1 VSRVAPLCL
10 LALLAGCHRIV
21 RETKIPGQIDTG
33 VAVEFNAEG
42 PLSWDFGD
50 GTVRSPTPKH
60 AFAKAGKYVVQGF
73 DGDFLAERI
82 EVVVVPR
89 PLVRAVP
96 EDTEALAW
104 APSLKEDLGPTVDFF
119 EKVAGPGNTQK
130 VLEESWLPALAVEL
144 SLGDGTVVDPQEGVG
159 VMQLPGFGGQVALL
173 GVVDA
178 DRAMQALAQKLV
190 AAGAEEDPKTDDG
203 LRIFAGTWGTAVAFA
218 DRGYLYLVLPE
229 PEASANEVLKVVQR
243 IRSIGALGLQAYPPF
258 AESYAT
264 LANGNLCLFAH
275 ETRVPLPG
283 RRAPLVQSVVAGLRV
298 GARSAT
304 IEGTLRT
311 ARPLARELVPP
322 AMFARGAESPVAA
335 LKLSV
340 PSDELADFLLS
351 PGSNGQK
358 PALLKRLT
366 LVGVDTNAA
375 LESFTGELGALAWF
389 DAEGF
394 LRNLISGTG
403 TPSWRGVVHVI
414 AGIRE
419 REDVAPLLSALLG
432 SAVRAPF
439 ADDRDALLWQRKVS
453 EATATIALTPK
464 SLMVRS
470 GDTSGPRTNVD
481 LGKDFGERFQG
492 AFGPGHS
499 SLMIDVGQLKR
510 ELDLPRIIKGL
521 DPTKVVTV
529 QGLSSAFLDQV
540 PIDTLVLDFVPEGNG
555 GKIWGMVTLRER

>member
-1 VSRVAPLCL
+1 MARVAPLCFVL
-10 LALLAGCHRIV
+10 LLAGCHRV
-21 RETKIPGQIDTG
+21 LRETKIPGLIDTG
-33 VAVEFNAEG
+33 VLVEFNAEA
-42 PLSWDFGD
+42 PLTWDFGD
-50 GTVRSPTPKH
+50 GTPRSPNPKH

-73 DGDFLAERI
+73 DRDLLAERV

-96 EDTEALAW
+96 EDTESLAW

-119 EKVAGPGNTQK
+119 EKVAGPTNTQK
-130 VLEESWLPALAVEL
+130 ALEESWLPALAVEL

-159 VMQLPGFGGQVALL
+159 LMQLPGFAGQVALL

-178 DRAMQALAQKLV
+178 DRAMQALAQRLV
-190 AAGAEEDPKTDDG
+190 ASGAEEDPRTDDG
-203 LRIFAGTWGTAVAFA
+203 LRIFSGAWGTAVAFA

-229 PEASANEVLKVVQR
+229 AESGPNEVLKVVQR
-243 IRSIGALGLQAYPPF
+243 IRGIGSLGLQAYAPF

-275 ETRVPLPG
+275 ETRATIPG

-304 IEGTLRT
+304 VEGTLRT

-322 AMFARGAESPVAA
+322 AIFARGAESPVAA

-340 PSDELADFLLS
+340 PSDELADFLFS
-351 PGSNGQK
+351 PGSNGQR

-366 LVGVDTNAA
+366 LQGVDTNAA

-403 TPSWRGVVHVI
+403 TPSWRGVVHLI

-419 REDVAPLLSALLG
+419 REDVAPLVSALLG
-432 SAVRAPF
+432 GPVRAPF

-453 EATATIALTPK
+453 KTTATIALTPK

-470 GDTSGPRTNVD
+470 GETSGPRTNVD

-540 PIDTLVLDFVPEGNG
+540 PIDTLVLDFVPQGNG